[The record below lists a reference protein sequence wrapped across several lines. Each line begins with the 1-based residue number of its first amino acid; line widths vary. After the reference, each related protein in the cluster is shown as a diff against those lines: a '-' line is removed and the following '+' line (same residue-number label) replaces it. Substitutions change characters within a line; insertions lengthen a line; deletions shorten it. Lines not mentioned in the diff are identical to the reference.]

1 VIPETLDRTICW
13 TPVGGVGFE
22 HLQLRAEEG
31 GFVARSIVLGID
43 EETPFRLQYKIKAD
57 QDWRT
62 RKLWVRAATP
72 LGESALALRSDGH
85 GNWRTE
91 DGAEM
96 SELRGCIDVDITA
109 TPFTNTLPINR
120 LRLAPGQSVDL
131 RMVYVTAP
139 SLEVGVS
146 EQRYSRRGEGG
157 EIIFASPAHDFTAVL
172 PVDDAGLVMDYPQL
186 FTRAY
191 PRWTEVAVG

>member
-1 VIPETLDRTICW
+1 VTPENLDRTVCW
-13 TPVGGVGFE
+13 TPVGGAGFE

-43 EETPFRLQYKIKAD
+43 EETPFRLQYKIRTD
-57 QDWRT
+57 PDWRT

-72 LGESALALRSDGH
+72 VGESALALRSDGH
-85 GNWRTE
+85 GNWRNE
-91 DGAEM
+91 DGTEM
-96 SELRGCIDVDITA
+96 PELKGCIDVDITA

-120 LRLAPGQSVDL
+120 LRLTPGQSADL

-139 SLEVGVS
+139 SLELSVS
-146 EQRYSRRGEGG
+146 AQRYSGRSDSQ
-157 EIIFASPAHDFTAVL
+157 IFFESPAHDFTAVL
-172 PVDDAGLVMDYPQL
+172 PIDDAGLVLDYPQL

-191 PRWTEVAVG
+191 PL

>member
-1 VIPETLDRTICW
+1 MNLEILDRTVCW
-13 TPVGGVGFE
+13 TPVGGAGFE

-31 GFVARSIVLGID
+31 GYVARSIVLGID

-72 LGESALALRSDGH
+72 VGESALALRSDGH
-85 GNWRTE
+85 GNWRSE

-96 SELRGCIDVDITA
+96 PELSGCIDVDITA

-120 LRLAPGQSVDL
+120 LRLAPGQSADL

-139 SLEVGVS
+139 SLEVSVAT
-146 EQRYSRRGEGG
+146 QRYGRRGEASD
-157 EIIFASPAHDFTAVL
+157 IFFESPAHDFTATL
-172 PVDDAGLVMDYPQL
+172 PIDDAGLVLDYPQL
-186 FTRAY
+186 FARVY
-191 PRWTEVAVG
+191 PL

>member
-1 VIPETLDRTICW
+1 VNLEILDRTVCW
-13 TPVGGVGFE
+13 TPVGGAGFE

-31 GFVARSIVLGID
+31 GYVARSIVLGID

-72 LGESALALRSDGH
+72 VGESALALRSDGH
-85 GNWRTE
+85 GNWRSE

-96 SELRGCIDVDITA
+96 PELSGCIDVDITA

-120 LRLAPGQSVDL
+120 LRLAPGQSADL

-139 SLEVGVS
+139 SLEVSVAT
-146 EQRYSRRGEGG
+146 QRYGRRGEASD
-157 EIIFASPAHDFTAVL
+157 IFFESPAHDFTATL
-172 PVDDAGLVMDYPQL
+172 PIDDAGLVLDYPQL
-186 FTRAY
+186 FARVY
-191 PRWTEVAVG
+191 PL